1 MTTEATLYHD
11 GCNVCLSVVET
22 ITKLVDP
29 TRVALRVINLDVE
42 RERTAEAEMQGVR
55 RLPSLVLDG
64 TVHEISPHSAIAE
77 FYEPILER

>member
-1 MTTEATLYHD
+1 MTVDATLYHD

-29 TRVALRVINLDVE
+29 TRIALRVINLDVE
-42 RERTAEAEMQGVR
+42 RAQTEEAEMVGVR

-64 TVHEISPHSAIAE
+64 TVLEISPHAVIEE
-77 FYEPILER
+77 FYERLL